1 MANIFRIIGSI
12 FKKKKPLDN
21 VIYEVSGTPSGYN
34 VTYTEES
41 KQTIQNPDVPDGW
54 KYSYKGK
61 PGDYFYFS
69 AQSNNKNATVNVK
82 IYQHGEVF
90 KEASN
95 SGDFVLATVSGRL
108 K

>member
-12 FKKKKPLDN
+12 FKKKKPSDS

-82 IYQHGEVF
+82 IYQYGEVF